1 MKEIIGDFIKLFT
14 NCMLVLCLMLSSFL
28 LIINM
33 YHSKEVSYVY
43 YNNLN
48 DSASYNNAMKT
59 KEQIAKNINNISTKD
74 VVGVNVKSVLQ
85 QCYNDIDSSTFA
97 KFKTKQ
103 SFVLKDSYDAAIELR
118 TTLNTDCLFNV
129 TYIMNGMKET
139 GLLKKDITDITNYV
153 SKQKDY
159 ILTNNNYLVNKML
172 ANSTYSFV
180 TDVTRSS
187 VYNNTAEIL
196 NETLANYSVLIDTME
211 KLSSW
216 CANEIGG

>member
-1 MKEIIGDFIKLFT
+1 
-14 NCMLVLCLMLSSFL
+14 
-28 LIINM
+28 
-33 YHSKEVSYVY
+33 
-43 YNNLN
+43 
-48 DSASYNNAMKT
+48 
-59 KEQIAKNINNISTKD
+59 
-74 VVGVNVKSVLQ
+74 
-85 QCYNDIDSSTFA
+85 
-97 KFKTKQ
+97 
-103 SFVLKDSYDAAIELR
+103 
-118 TTLNTDCLFNV
+118 
-129 TYIMNGMKET
+129 MNGMKET

-211 KLSSW
+211 KL
-216 CANEIGG
+216 